1 MYEDSL
7 LKVRN
12 AIDIRPIFENQ
23 IGGAIPLFVE
33 RYMYQTREI
42 SAPGVPYV
50 VLSIS
55 FGGSTAAEGETGQL
69 RNKMLPT
76 QSMLVPANVITEWHF
91 SGNVDCGLF
100 YILDTEHQLTR
111 AISLLAESKDSPLLF
126 SDQFVLGAGRL
137 LINELQKD
145 SIADQEFIE
154 LLVRVMFEQTFR
166 ALTTPNI
173 GGINSQHIQFS
184 RLQAVL
190 NYVYANLAH
199 DLSVQSLA
207 RIAGVDVS
215 YFRKIFQD
223 ATGVM
228 PHNYV
233 QSARLEHARKLLTM
247 STLPIVQI
255 AEDCGFANQSHLT
268 ARFRDAHAITP
279 ARFRKEVGRR
289 QDTP

>member
-1 MYEDSL
+1 MNEDPL

-12 AIDIRPIFENQ
+12 AIGISPIFENQ

-33 RYMYQTREI
+33 RYMYQTREF

-50 VLSIS
+50 VLIIS
-55 FGGSTAAEGETGQL
+55 FGGSAAAEGGTGQL
-69 RNKMLPT
+69 RNKILPT
-76 QSMLVPANVITEWHF
+76 QSMLVPPNVITEWQF

-100 YILDTEHQLTR
+100 YLLDSEHQLTR
-111 AISLLAESKDSPLLF
+111 AISLLAQSRDWPLLF

-145 SIADQEFIE
+145 SVADLEFIE
-154 LLVRVMFEQTFR
+154 LLVRVLFEQTFR
-166 ALTTPNI
+166 ALTTPNV
-173 GGINSQHIQFS
+173 GGINPHHIQFS
-184 RLQAVL
+184 RLQSVL
-190 NYVYANLAH
+190 NYVYANLTQ
-199 DLSVQSLA
+199 DLSVQNLA

-215 YFRKIFQD
+215 YFRKIFHD
-223 ATGVM
+223 ATGVT
-228 PHNYV
+228 PHHYV

-255 AEDCGFANQSHLT
+255 AEECGFANQSHLT

-279 ARFRKEVGRR
+279 ARFRKEVGRG

>member
-1 MYEDSL
+1 MYEDPL
-7 LKVRN
+7 LKLRTT
-12 AIDIRPIFENQ
+12 IEISPIFEGR
-23 IGGAIPLFVE
+23 IGGVVPLFVE
-33 RYMYQTREI
+33 HYMFQTRDI
-42 SAPGVPYV
+42 NAPGVPYV
-50 VLSIS
+50 VLIIL
-55 FGGSTAAEGETGQL
+55 FGGGTAAEGETGHL
-69 RNKMLPT
+69 RNTVLPT

-91 SGNVDCGLF
+91 SGAIDCGLF

-111 AISLLAESKDSPLLF
+111 AISLLAQSKSSPLLF

-145 SIADQEFIE
+145 SIADLEYLE
-154 LLVRVMFEQTFR
+154 LLARVLFEQTFR

-173 GGINSQHIQFS
+173 GGINPHNTQFS

-190 NYVYANLAH
+190 TYVYENLAQ
-199 DLSVQSLA
+199 DLSVQNLA
-207 RIAGVDVS
+207 KIADVDVS

-223 ATGVM
+223 ATGVT

-255 AEDCGFANQSHLT
+255 AENCGFANQSHLT